1 MSSTNTQRTRIIAR
15 LLPGASLAVMGSLLA
30 LSGGGVL
37 AAFGTHG
44 SLASGPHLLSTPA
57 SAIVSPISTI
67 KHTADVTTI
76 AGQPTLRVS
85 SRPVGSTSRIFIGI
99 GRTADV
105 QRYLA
110 GVSTQDVTSL
120 SVDPYAINGML
131 HSGRPTVQRP
141 STQRF
146 WVTQASSTGAA
157 ELHWKIR
164 DGRYRVVIMSA
175 NGHGGFATTTGFGIT
190 IPNIAEYAI
199 AALIL
204 GLFMAGGGA
213 ALLIRTNRPS
223 SDGSNTISPT
233 TTPAVAVTQ

>member
-1 MSSTNTQRTRIIAR
+1 MTSANTQRTRIIAR
-15 LLPGASLAVMGSLLA
+15 LLPGASLAVIGSLLA

-37 AAFGTHG
+37 AAFGTQG

-57 SAIVSPISTI
+57 SAIVSQIGTI
-67 KHTADVTTI
+67 KHTADVTTV

-85 SRPVGSTSRIFIGI
+85 ARPVGSTGRVFIGI
-99 GRTADV
+99 ARTADV

-120 SVDPYAINGML
+120 SVDPYAINGTL
-131 HSGRPTVQRP
+131 HGGRATAQPP
-141 STQRF
+141 SAQHF
-146 WVTQASSTGAA
+146 WVTQASSAEVAA
-157 ELHWKIR
+157 LHWKIR

-175 NGHGGFATTTGFGIT
+175 NGHGGFATTTRFGIT
-190 IPNIAEYAI
+190 IPNIAAYAI

-204 GLFMAGGGA
+204 GLLMAGGGT
-213 ALLIRTNRPS
+213 ALLIRTNRPTS
-223 SDGSNTISPT
+223 NGSNTISPT